1 MIKIQMRLV
10 PSLPSVHVTN
20 VPSVAYKHVPQVP
33 CELHTNNCYINYVLF
48 YDLPR
53 LYIAVPRSGHK
64 LE

>member
-20 VPSVAYKHVPQVP
+20 VPSVAYKLVP
-33 CELHTNNCYINYVLF
+33 CELHLDHLNNCHIISQF
-48 YDLPR
+48 T
-53 LYIAVPRSGHK
+53 AVIYSGTAVTYRGHK